1 MSRRN
6 HSGLLMIFGMCGLLG
21 ASPVFADEVPDRPAP
36 PAAAKAAEVPTAA
49 KYGANPAGAAAVK
62 PDAEGFVP
70 DSRPATMSTVD
81 ESVPAAPL
89 VAIAYGFIWLAVL
102 GFVLLTLLRTRRLE
116 QEIAELSERI
126 GKPAAKASRA

>member
-6 HSGLLMIFGMCGLLG
+6 HSGLLMIFGVCGML
-21 ASPVFADEVPDRPAP
+21 AAAPAFADEVPDRPAP
-36 PAAAKAAEVPTAA
+36 PAAAKAPDVPAPAQAA
-49 KYGANPAGAAAVK
+49 PTGAVK

-102 GFVLLTLLRTRRLE
+102 GFVLLTLVRTRRLE

-126 GKPAAKASRA
+126 GKPAGKASRA